1 MPAAL
6 FFSKRHYV
14 DNACR
19 PAVVNVIASKE
30 QVRQRS

>member
-1 MPAAL
+1 MPPAL
-6 FFSKRHYV
+6 LFLKRRFV
-14 DNACR
+14 GNARR